1 MNSPVKSFWMLLLL
15 LCIHAQTGCASTK
28 LDNLTYEEAVEIY
41 RAASHFENYRCI
53 HLAADDNYQPIKAA
67 KPIAIEIDEVL
78 YLKIDGRV
86 HELTRTTV
94 SETEA
99 SYVNSTDKLEA
110 GYSIVRRFNY
120 SEYGES
126 DDRHVNLWVKT
137 PDKKKAFKTFGDRC
151 GL

>member
-1 MNSPVKSFWMLLLL
+1 MNSTVKTIWMLLLL

-28 LDNLTYEEAVEIY
+28 LDSLTYEEAVGTY
-41 RAASHFENYRCI
+41 RAASRFENYRCI
-53 HLAADDNYQPIKAA
+53 HLAADDNYQPIKTA

-78 YLKIDGRV
+78 YLKSDGRV
-86 HELTRTTV
+86 HELTRTAV

-99 SYVNSTDKLEA
+99 SYTNSTGELEA

-126 DDRHVNLWVKT
+126 DDRHVNLWINT
-137 PDKKKAFKTFGDRC
+137 PDGKQTFKTFGDRC